1 MGTDL
6 VAIGEVLRPH
16 GVTGE
21 LRIRPLTDR
30 PEERFGPLERCV
42 LWEPITGD
50 RRPCRIASCRLDRD
64 TVLMRVAGVNTA
76 ESAAGL
82 VGRLLAVEAREAF
95 PPPPGHFYP
104 WQLAGVRVETRE
116 GREVGR
122 FLGVESGAAQ
132 DLWVIG
138 AGARTWLVPAVP
150 EIVLDVDVAAGRVVI
165 DPPEGLLDL

>member
-1 MGTDL
+1 MGSDL
-6 VAIGEVLRPH
+6 VAIGEVLRTH
-16 GVTGE
+16 GVAGE

-30 PEERFGPLERCV
+30 PEERFGALERCFV
-42 LWEPITGD
+42 WEPSTDD
-50 RRPCRIASCRLDRD
+50 RWPCQVASCRLDRN
-64 TVLMRVAGVNTA
+64 TVLMRVAGVDTA
-76 ESAAGL
+76 DSAAGL

-104 WQLAGVRVETRE
+104 WQLAGARVETRD

-138 AGARTWLVPAVP
+138 AGARNWLVPAVP

-165 DPPEGLLDL
+165 DPPPGLLDL